1 MRIIIERSA
10 LLSGSK
16 HMKVH
21 ILDDW
26 FDTLKTLPS
35 YSLLANHDVTIW
47 TDHVTDVQQLADR
60 LAEAEALVLF
70 RERTA
75 ITAELLEKLPNL
87 KLISQRSVYPHVD
100 VDACTNN
107 QVLLSSN
114 MHSDTPSIAAAE
126 LSFALMLASARQ
138 IPQQMASLKQGH
150 WQMGVGQT
158 LAGRT
163 LGLFGYGRIAKQ
175 VAKYADAFGMK
186 VQWWASE
193 EGRARAAAD
202 GAPVATS
209 RKAFFSEAD
218 FVSVHVRLK
227 PATKG
232 IIRLEDLQQMKPSAT
247 FVNTSRS
254 GLVEAGALASVVENG
269 RPGRLALDVFDV
281 EPLTDTND
289 AVINHSSVISTP
301 HIGYVTE
308 DELNMQFS
316 DIYEQINAYSDG
328 APINM
333 INGTVYEDTRT

>member
-1 MRIIIERSA
+1 
-10 LLSGSK
+10 
-16 HMKVH
+16 MKVH

-26 FDTLKTLPS
+26 FDTLRTLS
-35 YSLLANHDVTIW
+35 SFSQLANHDVTVW
-47 TDHVTDVQQLADR
+47 NDHVEDVQQLADR
-60 LAEAEALVLF
+60 LTEAEAIVLF

-75 ITAELLEKLPNL
+75 ITAELLEQLPNL

-100 VDACTNN
+100 VEACSNN
-107 QVLLSSN
+107 NVLLSSN
-114 MHSDTPSIAAAE
+114 MQSDTPSIAAAE

-138 IPQQMASLKQGH
+138 IPQQMNSLKLGH

-163 LGLFGYGRIAKQ
+163 LGLYGYGRIAKQ

-186 VQWWASE
+186 VQWWSSE
-193 EGRARAAAD
+193 EGRARAVAD
-202 GAPVATS
+202 GAQVASS
-209 RKAFFSEAD
+209 RKAFFSESD

-232 IIRLEDLQQMKPSAT
+232 VIRLEDLQNMKPTAT

-254 GLVEAGALASVVENG
+254 GLVEAGALANAIEGG
-269 RPGRLALDVFDV
+269 RPGRLALDVFDI
-281 EPLTDTND
+281 EPLTDTTD
-289 AVINHSSVISTP
+289 PVINHPSVISTP

-328 APINM
+328 SPIHM
-333 INGTVYEDTRT
+333 INGDVVNSSIK